1 MFSSNWTKNEKVERS
16 PWEMVCMAS
25 SPAVLVSGSWQD
37 TVVFSHPIKLNK
49 PVTVL
54 LHWLQQPLVAESKWK
69 EPGELWKVP
78 FAVSGK
84 TYAGFSGTD
93 FHGFQIV
100 TFFILKGQFSPPFF
114 LYLCVPLSLTIEVLT
129 QRMVLNFK
137 FWNEDV
143 IEVWKTGQ
151 VDSDLLFVYVKIA

>member
-1 MFSSNWTKNEKVERS
+1 MRRWNALPEKWSVWPR
-16 PWEMVCMAS
+16 
-25 SPAVLVSGSWQD
+25 
-37 TVVFSHPIKLNK
+37 
-49 PVTVL
+49 
-54 LHWLQQPLVAESKWK
+54 LQQYWLAVPGRTPLYFHTPLNLQTSHCALALTPATSCSRIQVKRTGRIVKSS
-69 EPGELWKVP
+69 